1 MVTFEPGDRL
11 LLVTDGYLERQAVK
25 VDIEGILASSPQRHP
40 RQVVQE
46 LARNVLAATSGRLRD
61 DATTLCLDWYGP
73 AGRRDATG
81 GASPAQLT
89 LGSLPHIGVRAC
101 QVPDAMQAARM

>member
-1 MVTFEPGDRL
+1 MAAIPYTADTVTLQPGDRL
-11 LLVTDGYLERQAVK
+11 LLVTDGYLERHAAK
-25 VDIEGILASSPQRHP
+25 VDIEGILASSPERHP

-46 LARNVLAATSGRLRD
+46 LARNVLDATGGQLRD

-81 GASPAQLT
+81 GASSA
-89 LGSLPHIGVRAC
+89 RATAS
-101 QVPDAMQAARM
+101 PDPPK